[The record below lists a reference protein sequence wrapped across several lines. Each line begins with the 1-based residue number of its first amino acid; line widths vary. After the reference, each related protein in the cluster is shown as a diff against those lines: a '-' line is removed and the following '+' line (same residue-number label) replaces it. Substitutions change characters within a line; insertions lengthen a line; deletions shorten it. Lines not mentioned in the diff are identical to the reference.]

1 MPTNK
6 HSVNDEATEGNCF
19 LTAFTPK
26 SQQGLCHWSHCTSPV
41 KQLKVVAI
49 SLKMNSNYHLDCANH
64 IIKRILCQVFRER
77 SRVQND
83 NQVTEQMRMMFAE
96 YLLE

>member
-1 MPTNK
+1 MRLQKEIVSSLHSHPSPNK
-6 HSVNDEATEGNCF
+6 GCVT
-19 LTAFTPK
+19 
-26 SQQGLCHWSHCTSPV
+26 HWSHCTSPV
-41 KQLKVVAI
+41 KQLKVVEI

-83 NQVTEQMRMMFAE
+83 NHVTEQMRMMFAE